1 MRLVNNFCYSM
12 NAWRDETCMSAR
24 NNMEKKESAIAKKVN
39 KSFAFNVNSSNP
51 DRTVNSTVDNNKSL
65 SRNNSAEERIEMK
78 FFRQLLRIGYK
89 ILSMLQ

>member
-1 MRLVNNFCYSM
+1 
-12 NAWRDETCMSAR
+12 
-24 NNMEKKESAIAKKVN
+24 MEKKESAIAKKVN

-65 SRNNSAEERIEMK
+65 SRNNSAEERIEMM

>member
-1 MRLVNNFCYSM
+1 
-12 NAWRDETCMSAR
+12 MSAR

-65 SRNNSAEERIEMK
+65 SRNNSAEERIENDVFPSVTAHRLQNTK
-78 FFRQLLRIGYK
+78 YVTIGALNSLRNKTGARDG
-89 ILSMLQ
+89 QWF

>member
-1 MRLVNNFCYSM
+1 
-12 NAWRDETCMSAR
+12 MSAR

-65 SRNNSAEERIEMK
+65 SRNNSAEERIEMM

>member
-1 MRLVNNFCYSM
+1 
-12 NAWRDETCMSAR
+12 MSAR
-24 NNMEKKESAIAKKVN
+24 NNMEKKESVIAKKVN

-65 SRNNSAEERIEMK
+65 SRNNSAEERIEMM

>member
-1 MRLVNNFCYSM
+1 
-12 NAWRDETCMSAR
+12 MSAR

-65 SRNNSAEERIEMK
+65 SRNNSAEEKAENDVFPSVTTHR
-78 FFRQLLRIGYK
+78 L
-89 ILSMLQ
+89 